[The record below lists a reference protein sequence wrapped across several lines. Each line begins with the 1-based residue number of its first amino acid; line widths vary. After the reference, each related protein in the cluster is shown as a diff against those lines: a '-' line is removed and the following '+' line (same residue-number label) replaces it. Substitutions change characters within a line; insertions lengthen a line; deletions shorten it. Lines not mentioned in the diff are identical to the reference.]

1 MIYFDNAATT
11 RPSEKALKKAEIYNS
26 DGFFN
31 PSALYN
37 GGVENKKAVRS
48 AKADLLSHIS
58 AEDHDLI
65 FTSCGTESDNQ
76 AIFKNHSRGA
86 VLTTDSEHAAVYNS
100 VKELVKGGR
109 KIFFAPVNADGSV
122 KVSDLYETV
131 KDNPEIDFVSIVH
144 VCNETGAIN
153 DINVISE
160 NLKKINKKIIFH
172 SDGVQAYGKI
182 PYKIGDGVD
191 LYSVSAHKINGLK
204 GVGALIKRKSAPV
217 DPLIIGGGQEDG
229 FRSGTENV
237 FGIKTFEFAASERY
251 EKLNENFARASEI
264 KKIILS
270 GLDRRL
276 FTVISG
282 ENCSPY
288 IVSVSA
294 NGLKGEVI
302 MHVLEEKGIIVGN
315 GSACSSKNKFSRVI
329 KACGYG
335 ENILGGVIRISSSP
349 ENTVDDAKYLVSVL
363 NETAGR
369 LKEVT
374 YNV

>member
-369 LKEVT
+369 LKEAT